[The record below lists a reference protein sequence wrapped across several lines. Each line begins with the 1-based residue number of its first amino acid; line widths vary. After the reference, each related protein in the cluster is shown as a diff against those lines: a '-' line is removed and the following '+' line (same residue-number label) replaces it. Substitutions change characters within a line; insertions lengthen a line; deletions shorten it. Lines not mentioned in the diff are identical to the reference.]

1 MLYGMFSASYSTK
14 SNLPMSLMHKK
25 ILLGIGGGIAAY
37 KSADLV
43 RRLKERGADVR
54 VVMSASATQF
64 ITPLTLQA
72 VSGHPVATELLDPT
86 AEAGMSHIELARWAD
101 LYIVA
106 PATANLLA
114 RFRAGMADE
123 LITTIA
129 LATAAPLV
137 VCPAMNQQMY
147 QHPATQDNLTVLAD
161 RGVTLWG
168 PGVGSQACGEIGP
181 GRMLEPLEIAE
192 LASQFFTAPLLQ
204 GQRLLLTA
212 GPTREAIDPVRY
224 ISNHSSGK
232 MGFALA
238 TAAAAMGAEV
248 TLVTGP
254 VNLPTPAGVKRID
267 VESAEQMLA
276 TVMANI
282 AEQQIF
288 IGCAA
293 VADYRVA
300 NPAENKLKKTNDTMQ
315 LQLVKNP
322 DILATVAAQTPRP
335 FTVGFAAE
343 THNLAQY
350 ALDKL
355 HRKQLDMIAAN
366 DVSVAGQGFNA
377 DNNALK
383 VFTKDGCHD
392 LPATDKLNLAKQL
405 LNLIVNYKS
414 KP

>member
-1 MLYGMFSASYSTK
+1 
-14 SNLPMSLMHKK
+14 MSLMHKK

-276 TVMANI
+276 AVMANI